1 MNFKRRFIV
10 YEKQISRVE
19 YLNSGCDVSFEKTEK
34 GIYIDEISATDEK
47 FHIFKLY
54 KNND

>member
-1 MNFKRRFIV
+1 VNFKRRFIV